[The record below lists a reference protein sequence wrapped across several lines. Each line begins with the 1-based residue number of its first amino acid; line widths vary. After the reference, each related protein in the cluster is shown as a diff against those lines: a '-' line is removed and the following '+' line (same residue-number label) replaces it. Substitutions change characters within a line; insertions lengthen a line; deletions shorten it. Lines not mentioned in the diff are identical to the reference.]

1 MATETKEAKDLGQ
14 VLIDRRE
21 EVAMLA
27 RAGAS
32 VQSDYLDALL
42 DEIKAAAKEYVT
54 WLCESDAML
63 KSGLSERTLR
73 RRFREMLDCG
83 TARWGK
89 TGREFLACCIPY
101 RPDVDAARARGRGGI
116 AA

>member
-1 MATETKEAKDLGQ
+1 MDLSQ
-14 VLIDRRE
+14 LLVDKRE

-27 RAGAS
+27 RAHAS
-32 VQSDYLDALL
+32 VQPEYLTDLL
-42 DEIKAAAKEYVT
+42 DEFKAAAEDFIT
-54 WLCESDAML
+54 WLSESDAML

-73 RRFREMLDCG
+73 RRYREMLDCG

-89 TGREFLACCIPY
+89 TGREYIAKCIPY
-101 RPDVDAARARGRGGI
+101 RPDIAAARAKG